1 VRLIV
6 SLSVINKY
14 ITKKEKDLLS
24 YAKILESLIS
34 IENNKMW
41 QNKKE
46 FSAFAKE
53 IIEIYSEKYYFQNNI
68 HKENPIEYSNDN
80 INFVLKSII
89 EYCRLHDKM
98 EMLRSWKN
106 ETFLLSVIICTACY
120 VDFASNVVD
129 GDIQDTKNKFKY
141 LLSYLRKTKI
151 LEVKDNKYFI
161 NDLFDEV
168 KKNASEDKKILE
180 YLDSDDFRNEYKMI
194 SNNPVYYE
202 VLFSY
207 EVPGLKEFDETLTKG
222 VLKKYDAKIREI
234 SYDLLE
240 VHLLKE
246 LISNMEMDKYL
257 IRINKDMKKA
267 SLVKFFDNE
276 YLKEF
281 IKILVP
287 YDKEIE
293 YQNIINDY
301 KEIGMNFIYEMDID
315 EEIEPTSL
323 VNDMQLLVSKEFV
336 KNNANNQMSFEKMNV
351 KLVVKNKEE

>member
-1 VRLIV
+1 M

-267 SLVKFFDNE
+267 SLVKFFDNK

-281 IKILVP
+281 VEILVP

-323 VNDMQLLVSKEFV
+323 VNDMNLLVSKEFV

>member
-1 VRLIV
+1 M

>member
-1 VRLIV
+1 M

-222 VLKKYDAKIREI
+222 VLKKYDAKFREI

-323 VNDMQLLVSKEFV
+323 VNDTQLLVSKEFV

>member
-1 VRLIV
+1 M

-14 ITKKEKDLLS
+14 IKKKEKDLLS

-46 FSAFAKE
+46 FSVFAKE

-80 INFVLKSII
+80 INFILKSII
-89 EYCRLHDKM
+89 EYCKLHDKT

-141 LLSYLRKTKI
+141 LLSYLRKTKL

-168 KKNASEDKKILE
+168 KKNANEDKKILE

-207 EVPGLKEFDETLTKG
+207 EVPGLKEFDENLTKG

-240 VHLLKE
+240 IHLLKE

-257 IRINKDMKKA
+257 IRIKKDMKKA

-293 YQNIINDY
+293 YQSIISDY

-323 VNDMQLLVSKEFV
+323 VNDMELLVSKEFV
-336 KNNANNQMSFEKMNV
+336 KNNENNQMSFDKMNI

>member
-1 VRLIV
+1 M

-46 FSAFAKE
+46 FSVFAKE

-89 EYCRLHDKM
+89 EYCKLHDKT

-141 LLSYLRKTKI
+141 LLSYLRKTKL

-180 YLDSDDFRNEYKMI
+180 YLDSEDFRNEYKMI

-207 EVPGLKEFDETLTKG
+207 EVPGLKEFDENLTKG

-293 YQNIINDY
+293 YQSIISDY
-301 KEIGMNFIYEMDID
+301 KEIGMNCIYEMDID

-323 VNDMQLLVSKEFV
+323 VNDMELLVSKEFV
-336 KNNANNQMSFEKMNV
+336 KNNENNQMSFDKMNI

>member
-1 VRLIV
+1 M

-46 FSAFAKE
+46 FVSFAKE

-276 YLKEF
+276 YLKEI

>member
-1 VRLIV
+1 M

-53 IIEIYSEKYYFQNNI
+53 IIEIYSEKYYFQDNI

>member
-1 VRLIV
+1 M

-14 ITKKEKDLLS
+14 ITKKEKNLLS

>member
-1 VRLIV
+1 M

-46 FSAFAKE
+46 FSVFAKE

-89 EYCRLHDKM
+89 EYCKLHDKT

-141 LLSYLRKTKI
+141 LLSYLRKTKL

-180 YLDSDDFRNEYKMI
+180 YLDSEDFRNEYKMI

-207 EVPGLKEFDETLTKG
+207 EVPGLKEFDENLSKG

-293 YQNIINDY
+293 YQSIISDY
-301 KEIGMNFIYEMDID
+301 KEIGMNCIYEMDID

-323 VNDMQLLVSKEFV
+323 VNDMELLVSKEFV
-336 KNNANNQMSFEKMNV
+336 KNNENNQMSFDKMNI
-351 KLVVKNKEE
+351 KLVVKYKEE

>member
-1 VRLIV
+1 M

-106 ETFLLSVIICTACY
+106 ETFLLSVIICTVCY

>member
-1 VRLIV
+1 M
-6 SLSVINKY
+6 SLSVINRY

-41 QNKKE
+41 QSKKE
-46 FSAFAKE
+46 FSVFAKE

-207 EVPGLKEFDETLTKG
+207 EVPGLKEFDEALTKG

-336 KNNANNQMSFEKMNV
+336 KNNANNQMSFEKMNI

>member
-1 VRLIV
+1 M

-207 EVPGLKEFDETLTKG
+207 EVPGLKEFDENLTKG
-222 VLKKYDAKIREI
+222 VLKKYDVKIREI

-240 VHLLKE
+240 IHLLKE

-257 IRINKDMKKA
+257 IRIKKDMKKA

>member
-1 VRLIV
+1 M

-98 EMLRSWKN
+98 ELLRSWKN

>member
-1 VRLIV
+1 M

-315 EEIEPTSL
+315 EEIESTSL

>member
-1 VRLIV
+1 M

-14 ITKKEKDLLS
+14 VAKKEKDLLS

-41 QNKKE
+41 QSKKE
-46 FSAFAKE
+46 FSVFTKE

-89 EYCRLHDKM
+89 EYCRLHDKIDT
-98 EMLRSWKN
+98 LKNLKN

-141 LLSYLRKTKI
+141 LLTYLRKTKI

-161 NDLFDEV
+161 NDLFDEI
-168 KKNASEDKKILE
+168 KKNISEDRKILE
-180 YLDSDDFRNEYKMI
+180 YLECENFKNEYKMI

-207 EVPGLKEFDETLTKG
+207 EIPGLKDFDENLTKG
-222 VLKKYDAKIREI
+222 VLKKYEAKINEI

-246 LISNMEMDKYL
+246 LISNMEMDKYI
-257 IRINKDMKKA
+257 IRINKDMKKT
-267 SLVKFFDNE
+267 SLVRFFDNR

-281 IKILVP
+281 VKILVP
-287 YDKEIE
+287 YNEEIK

-301 KEIGMNFIYEMDID
+301 KEIGMKFIYEMDNN

-323 VNDMQLLVSKEFV
+323 MNDMELLVSREFI
-336 KNNANNQMSFEKMNV
+336 KNNENNQMSLNKMNI

>member
-1 VRLIV
+1 M

-14 ITKKEKDLLS
+14 ITKKGKDLLS

-46 FSAFAKE
+46 FSVFAKE

-89 EYCRLHDKM
+89 EYCKLHDKT

-141 LLSYLRKTKI
+141 LLSYLRKTKL

-180 YLDSDDFRNEYKMI
+180 YLDSEDFRNEYKMI

-207 EVPGLKEFDETLTKG
+207 EVPGLKEFDENLTKG

-293 YQNIINDY
+293 YQSIISDY
-301 KEIGMNFIYEMDID
+301 KEIGMDCIYEMEID

-323 VNDMQLLVSKEFV
+323 VNDMELLVSKEFV
-336 KNNANNQMSFEKMNV
+336 KNNENNQMSFDKMNI

>member
-1 VRLIV
+1 M

-161 NDLFDEV
+161 NDLFNEV

>member
-1 VRLIV
+1 M
-6 SLSVINKY
+6 SLSVINRY

-41 QNKKE
+41 QSKKE
-46 FSAFAKE
+46 FSVFAKE

-98 EMLRSWKN
+98 EMLRNWKN

-222 VLKKYDAKIREI
+222 VLKKYDAKIKEI

-246 LISNMEMDKYL
+246 LIGNIEMDKYL

-267 SLVKFFDNE
+267 SLVKFFDNK

-281 IKILVP
+281 VEILVP

-315 EEIEPTSL
+315 DEIEPTSL
-323 VNDMQLLVSKEFV
+323 VNDMNLLVSKEFV
-336 KNNANNQMSFEKMNV
+336 KNNTNNQMDFEKMNI

>member
-1 VRLIV
+1 M

-287 YDKEIE
+287 YDKEIA

>member
-1 VRLIV
+1 M

-46 FSAFAKE
+46 FSTFAKE

-257 IRINKDMKKA
+257 IRINKDMKRA

>member
-1 VRLIV
+1 M

-41 QNKKE
+41 QNKTE

-106 ETFLLSVIICTACY
+106 ETFLLSVIICTAWY

-151 LEVKDNKYFI
+151 LEVNDNKYFI

>member
-1 VRLIV
+1 M

-14 ITKKEKDLLS
+14 VAKKEKDLLS

-41 QNKKE
+41 QSKKE
-46 FSAFAKE
+46 FSVFTKE

-89 EYCRLHDKM
+89 EYCRLHDKIDT
-98 EMLRSWKN
+98 LKNLKN

-141 LLSYLRKTKI
+141 LLTYLRKTKI

-161 NDLFDEV
+161 NDLFDEI
-168 KKNASEDKKILE
+168 KKNISEDKKILE
-180 YLDSDDFRNEYKMI
+180 YLECENFKNEYKMI

-207 EVPGLKEFDETLTKG
+207 EIPGLKDFDENLTKG
-222 VLKKYDAKIREI
+222 VLKKYEAKINEI

-246 LISNMEMDKYL
+246 LISNMEMDKYI
-257 IRINKDMKKA
+257 IRINKDMKKT
-267 SLVKFFDNE
+267 SLVRFFDNR

-281 IKILVP
+281 VKILVP
-287 YDKEIE
+287 YNEEIK

-301 KEIGMNFIYEMDID
+301 KEIGMKFIYEMDNN

-323 VNDMQLLVSKEFV
+323 MNDMELLVSREFI
-336 KNNANNQMSFEKMNV
+336 KNNENNQMSLNKMNI

>member
-1 VRLIV
+1 M

-207 EVPGLKEFDETLTKG
+207 EVPGLKEFDEALTKG

-336 KNNANNQMSFEKMNV
+336 KNNANNQMSFEKMNI

>member
-1 VRLIV
+1 M

-89 EYCRLHDKM
+89 EYCRPHDKM

-323 VNDMQLLVSKEFV
+323 VNDMQLLVSKEFI

>member
-1 VRLIV
+1 M

-24 YAKILESLIS
+24 YTKILESLIS

-267 SLVKFFDNE
+267 SLVKFFDNK

-281 IKILVP
+281 VEILVP

>member
-1 VRLIV
+1 M

-240 VHLLKE
+240 VHLLKK

>member
-1 VRLIV
+1 M

-207 EVPGLKEFDETLTKG
+207 EIPGLKEFDETLTKG

-267 SLVKFFDNE
+267 SLVKSFDNE

-323 VNDMQLLVSKEFV
+323 VNDMQLLVSKEFI

>member
-1 VRLIV
+1 M

-207 EVPGLKEFDETLTKG
+207 EIPGLKEFDETLTKG
-222 VLKKYDAKIREI
+222 VLKKYDAKIKEI

-246 LISNMEMDKYL
+246 LIGNIEMDKYL

-267 SLVKFFDNE
+267 SLVRFFDNK

-281 IKILVP
+281 VEILVP

-315 EEIEPTSL
+315 DEIEPTSL
-323 VNDMQLLVSKEFV
+323 VNDMNLLVSKEFV
-336 KNNANNQMSFEKMNV
+336 KNNANNQMSFEKMNI